1 MFKGRIS
8 RVFDLE
14 PEERGS
20 SANARGSSGQLCLPT
35 LDERVTLYLRAVYG
49 KSDFTREEY
58 SEARKLIL
66 NAMAADFAA
75 KSGISLSQEG
85 PETLKPEPGDNPG
98 KLVAISASLP
108 TLLEGERKYDAE
120 RPSSPA
126 FLQDLAASHPGAAKR
141 SLNPVASNRSLAC
154 ALVRDGSVL
163 TREEGEVVPI
173 RRSSAVYRRRRFAFT
188 SAAAAACVAIFL
200 VTLPVVWVVDRNSAG
215 SQVAVQ
221 SSPSQQSDPVA
232 LAPPT
237 HGAVAGVGASRP
249 PEIAPVDQN
258 SAGSQ
263 VAFQSSSLRQNAGG
277 SQVVLQSSPSLG
289 NRLVDVS
296 ARTLAAVAAPLTMPP
311 RSMLP
316 PTPLEAFRS
325 GTQALR
331 QGKTDQAVVELEYA
345 AEQGVP
351 GAIWKLGRMY
361 ADGDGVKMNKARA
374 YDYFRRLT
382 TMHADDGSSAPN
394 ARFLANAFVTLG
406 LYHLDGIPGT
416 LKADPNVA
424 REMFRYAA
432 SYFADP
438 EAQYYLGRLFLLGKG
453 APKDA
458 IQAARWL
465 RLSANKGD
473 HRAQALLGGM
483 LFNGEQVSRQA
494 SLGLFW
500 LIVAKDAAGPDEGWI
515 TDMYSSAVAQ
525 ASESERALAH
535 KYLEDWLKNRRET
548 VAAVAPVA
556 PTVAAMAAAPVAPA
570 APPVAAVAPAAPVI
584 PVARA
589 PLGAVAVS
597 VRPNDITQAP
607 PLLIWNVVRRGLH
620 LLAQGQITDAR
631 QLVLKE
637 AQGAEIDAAVALF
650 LGTSYDPVELEQLQ
664 SATASPNVVPDSFA
678 NIAMARS
685 WYQKAKDLGSIEAE
699 RRLASLANRESQLR

>member
-1 MFKGRIS
+1 MRIS
-8 RVFDLE
+8 NVIVSIGLLAAAVGLSPAVSFDGTRT
-14 PEERGS
+14 PGS
-20 SANARGSSGQLCLPT
+20 PGVGVPLPDSST
-35 LDERVTLYLRAVYG
+35 
-49 KSDFTREEY
+49 S
-58 SEARKLIL
+58 
-66 NAMAADFAA
+66 
-75 KSGISLSQEG
+75 
-85 PETLKPEPGDNPG
+85 PGDATN
-98 KLVAISASLP
+98 V
-108 TLLEGERKYDAE
+108 
-120 RPSSPA
+120 
-126 FLQDLAASHPGAAKR
+126 
-141 SLNPVASNRSLAC
+141 
-154 ALVRDGSVL
+154 
-163 TREEGEVVPI
+163 
-173 RRSSAVYRRRRFAFT
+173 
-188 SAAAAACVAIFL
+188 
-200 VTLPVVWVVDRNSAG
+200 
-215 SQVAVQ
+215 
-221 SSPSQQSDPVA
+221 
-232 LAPPT
+232 
-237 HGAVAGVGASRP
+237 
-249 PEIAPVDQN
+249 
-258 SAGSQ
+258 
-263 VAFQSSSLRQNAGG
+263 
-277 SQVVLQSSPSLG
+277 LG
-289 NRLVDVS
+289 N
-296 ARTLAAVAAPLTMPP
+296 ATPLAAVPAAPLTMPP
-311 RSMLP
+311 RSLLP

-331 QGKTDQAVVELEYA
+331 QGKTDQAVIELEYA

-535 KYLEDWLKNRRET
+535 KYLEDWLKNRRE
-548 VAAVAPVA
+548 
-556 PTVAAMAAAPVAPA
+556 
-570 APPVAAVAPAAPVI
+570 
-584 PVARA
+584 
-589 PLGAVAVS
+589 
-597 VRPNDITQAP
+597 
-607 PLLIWNVVRRGLH
+607 
-620 LLAQGQITDAR
+620 
-631 QLVLKE
+631 
-637 AQGAEIDAAVALF
+637 
-650 LGTSYDPVELEQLQ
+650 
-664 SATASPNVVPDSFA
+664 
-678 NIAMARS
+678 
-685 WYQKAKDLGSIEAE
+685 
-699 RRLASLANRESQLR
+699 